1 MFILFLKKYRIPDRK
16 KVLKAAGL
24 GHKKLILDAAMAAG
38 DLRETLFNEFPKL
51 RDAGGFQF
59 ARTPG
64 HQKEIE
70 VIPLPPG
77 GGHSVANLKAVAN
90 QTFIFLRPIQRELD
104 ISELDDAGEQ
114 PIVDDTMQECF
125 GCGVDIPETRLIKH
139 RQSCSGIRNEVIDQP
154 GLAAIPPEQLSTSIS
169 GPAST
174 THPRQSST
182 PGPSTTQSFLP
193 ETTPHTSSL
202 SDRYT
207 ADYVNLIEDDISDDE
222 VTTHILKESLLSL
235 EDDSD
240 QTALHAKDATTGH
253 YMADNK

>member
-1 MFILFLKKYRIPDRK
+1 MFILFLKKYRIPDIRK

-38 DLRETLFNEFPKL
+38 DLQETLFSEFPKL

-77 GGHSVANLKAVAN
+77 GGYSVANLKAVAN

-154 GLAAIPPEQLSTSIS
+154 GLAAIPPEQLSTSIQDQHLPHIRDS
-169 GPAST
+169 FYTRTIYHTILSA
-174 THPRQSST
+174 RNN
-182 PGPSTTQSFLP
+182 PSHVLF
-193 ETTPHTSSL
+193 
-202 SDRYT
+202 
-207 ADYVNLIEDDISDDE
+207 I
-222 VTTHILKESLLSL
+222 
-235 EDDSD
+235 
-240 QTALHAKDATTGH
+240 
-253 YMADNK
+253 